1 MVTMLSILGNK
12 YWTIKL
18 PRDDTF
24 ELLPVNKTDPD
35 IALKLD
41 NVYFNYPT
49 QPENS
54 GLNG

>member
-1 MVTMLSILGNK
+1 M
-12 YWTIKL
+12 